1 MCQPVMRADDLVLNF
16 RNHDVA
22 AAERDCADAE
32 EDERYRKR
40 EAELGE
46 EGNCRK
52 EKTAERSIALRLD
65 CRLVCLIDLDLFRLR
80 DQRFAHLPQALFSH
94 GFGEIAAKKPMRLP
108 RLAPADAVANALLP
122 PAGETSNAIE
132 TWVLAFRKRF
142 DPDSDQSRDQD
153 DFYDRRLQ
161 QDDCGKCQRNQNTLP
176 WLTRR
181 VLDHAP
187 SRHRDERD
195 DRGIESMEKI
205 VGIG

>member
-16 RNHDVA
+16 GNHDEA
-22 AAERDCADAE
+22 AAKRDRADAE

-52 EKTAERSIALRLD
+52 KKHAERSIALRLD

-108 RLAPADAVANALLP
+108 RLAPADAVANASLP

-132 TWVLAFRKRF
+132 TWMLAFRKRF
-142 DPDSDQSRDQD
+142 DPDSDQSRHQNDLD
-153 DFYDRRLQ
+153 DRRLQ
-161 QDDCGKCQRNQNTLP
+161 QDDCGKCQR
-176 WLTRR
+176 
-181 VLDHAP
+181 
-187 SRHRDERD
+187 
-195 DRGIESMEKI
+195 
-205 VGIG
+205 